1 MNGFPNTAQADG
13 QGFRCGR
20 RDTAIVGFRMV
31 VNEYKNNILTQ
42 GMQWPEYLFGVW
54 LPVGCVVLGI
64 RFIQSAIYTILGK
77 DFDKE

>member
-1 MNGFPNTAQADG
+1 
-13 QGFRCGR
+13 
-20 RDTAIVGFRMV
+20 
-31 VNEYKNNILTQ
+31 
-42 GMQWPEYLFGVW
+42 MQWPEYLFGVW